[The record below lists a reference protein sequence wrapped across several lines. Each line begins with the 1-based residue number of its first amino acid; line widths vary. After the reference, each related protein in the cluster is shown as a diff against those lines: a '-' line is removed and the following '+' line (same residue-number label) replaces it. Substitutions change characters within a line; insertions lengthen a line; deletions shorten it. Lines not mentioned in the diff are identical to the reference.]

1 EFELLVELAREPA
14 RPPLPR
20 PAQLHR
26 FTPQLDR
33 LSLRVVGQSP
43 VGQTQCSLPGAP
55 AVLVEGLDLS
65 TPGGMLAV
73 VDLAEIQNRLL
84 HHPAAGTA
92 SALDKAPVAV
102 LLAILDSPCGAQV
115 HADGFYAN
123 PHP

>member
-1 EFELLVELAREPA
+1 V
-14 RPPLPR
+14 
-20 PAQLHR
+20 QLHR
-26 FTPQLDR
+26 SKPHLDR
-33 LSLRVVGQSP
+33 VSLGVVGQRP
-43 VGQTQCSLPGAP
+43 FGRKQRELPGAP

-92 SALDKAPVAV
+92 SALDNAPVAV